1 MEAKAGYTGL
11 SSRIITMR
19 RMGLCAE
26 AEVVPPGLGAGG
38 GRAMG
43 TSTNVRTCLF
53 FYHTL

>member
-38 GRAMG
+38 GAG
-43 TSTNVRTCLF
+43 DGDKHEC
-53 FYHTL
+53 